1 MRAGLQWLA
10 AVAAGIV
17 VFDGLDVLA
26 SSSDIFTRLPLL
38 GLWLPVISPLLAGA
52 TAAWIAGGGAVL
64 SVLAAAAA
72 VWGRVG
78 VDVGIG
84 ALRGSHPPPEAGVV
98 LVLAYVVPWTLS
110 ALAGGSLVVLVRW
123 ARAPRPG

>member
-26 SSSDIFTRLPLL
+26 SSSDIFTRLPL

-52 TAAWIAGGGAVL
+52 TAAWIAGGSAVL
-64 SVLAAAAA
+64 SV
-72 VWGRVG
+72 
-78 VDVGIG
+78 
-84 ALRGSHPPPEAGVV
+84 
-98 LVLAYVVPWTLS
+98 
-110 ALAGGSLVVLVRW
+110 
-123 ARAPRPG
+123 PRPPQPCGGAWA

>member
-26 SSSDIFTRLPLL
+26 SSSDIFTRFPL
-38 GLWLPVISPLLAGA
+38 GLWLPLISPLLAGA
-52 TAAWIAGGGAVL
+52 TAVWIAGGSAVL
-64 SVLAAAAA
+64 SVPAAAAA

-78 VDVGIG
+78 VDLGIG
-84 ALRGSHPPPEAGVV
+84 ALRGIHPPPEAGIV
-98 LVLAYVVPWTLS
+98 LVLAYVVPWTLT
-110 ALAGGSLVVLVRW
+110 ALAGGGLVVLVRW

>member
-26 SSSDIFTRLPLL
+26 SSSDIFTRLPL

-52 TAAWIAGGGAVL
+52 TAAWIAGRSAVF
-64 SVLAAAAA
+64 SVLAAAAT

-78 VDVGIG
+78 VDLGIG
-84 ALRGSHPPPEAGVV
+84 ALRGIHPPPEAGIV
-98 LVLAYVVPWTLS
+98 LVLAYLVPWTVT
-110 ALAGGSLVVLVRW
+110 ALAGGAIVVLVRW

>member
-26 SSSDIFTRLPLL
+26 SSSDIFTRLPL
-38 GLWLPVISPLLAGA
+38 GLWLPVISPLLAGV
-52 TAAWIAGGGAVL
+52 TAAWIAGQSTML
-64 SVLAAAAA
+64 SVLAAAAT

-78 VDVGIG
+78 VDLGIG
-84 ALRGSHPPPEAGVV
+84 ALRGIRPLPEAGIV
-98 LVLAYVVPWTLS
+98 LVLAYLVPWTLT
-110 ALAGGSLVVLVRW
+110 ALAGGAIVVLARW